1 MKISKNINKIINK
14 RAKVEKVNNQ
24 RKRKISSS
32 RWLARQIND
41 PFVQEA
47 KALGYRSRASFKIM
61 EIDEKFKIFQKGQK
75 VLDLGS
81 APGGWSQVVV
91 KKVGE
96 GNVLALDILDMPQ
109 INGVDFIKYDFL
121 AQNAEKILMDKIG
134 GDKYDVVM
142 SDMASNTTGN
152 KQTDHL
158 RTLNLVEN
166 AFYFALKILKQG
178 GTFIAKIFQGGL
190 EKELFE
196 KFKENFEVVKHF
208 KPLSSR
214 KESVE
219 MYIVAM
225 GRK

>member
-14 RAKVEKVNNQ
+14 RSKVEKVNNQ
-24 RKRKISSS
+24 KKRKISSN

-41 PFVQEA
+41 PFVQES

-61 EIDEKFKIFQKGQK
+61 EIDEKFKIFKQGQK

-96 GNVLALDILDMPQ
+96 GNVLALDILDMAN

-121 AQNAEKILMDKIG
+121 SPDAEKILMDKIG

-142 SDMASNTTGN
+142 SDMASNTTGDRR
-152 KQTDHL
+152 TDHL
-158 RTLNLVEN
+158 RTLSLVEN

>member
-91 KKVGE
+91 KKVGK